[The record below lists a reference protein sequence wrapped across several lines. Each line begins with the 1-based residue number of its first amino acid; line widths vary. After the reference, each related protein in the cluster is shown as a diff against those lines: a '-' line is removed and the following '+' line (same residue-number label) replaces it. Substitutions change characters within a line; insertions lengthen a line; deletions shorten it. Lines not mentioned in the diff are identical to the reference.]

1 MPKMHALNLYRTTNH
16 VHARAYLQCTT
27 NHAINARTQS
37 TVHDQPCQKCT
48 LSISIAQP
56 TTSMHALICSA
67 RPTMPKMHTLN
78 PQCTTNHAK
87 NARSQ
92 SLSHNQ
98 PRPCT
103 RISAMH
109 NQPCQKCTH
118 SIRSARPTMP
128 KMHALN
134 LYRTTNHVHARA
146 YLQCITNHAR
156 NARTQSAVHDQPCQK
171 CTHSISIA
179 QPTTSMHALNIY
191 RTTNHVH
198 AHAYLQCTTNHAKN
212 ARTQSAVHD
221 QPCPKCTLSISIAQP
236 TTSMHAL
243 ICSARPTMPKMHALN
258 PQCTTN
264 HAKNARSQSLSH
276 NQPRPCTRLS
286 AVHNQPYAHAQCTPG
301 YIKGC
306 DVGSPPVGCQYLLGN
321 LCACERANAQCE
333 HVNAQCEDV
342 NAPCERRVSPC
353 WLPIF
358 AW

>member
-212 ARTQSAVHD
+212 AR
-221 QPCPKCTLSISIAQP
+221 
-236 TTSMHAL
+236 
-243 ICSARPTMPKMHALN
+243 ALN

-264 HAKNARSQSLSH
+264 HAKNARTQSLSH
-276 NQPRPCTRLS
+276 NQPRPCTCLS
-286 AVHNQPYAHAQCTPG
+286 AVHDQPCPKCTHSIRSARPTMPKMHALNLYRTTNHVHARAYLQCTTNHMPMHNAH
-301 YIKGC
+301 
-306 DVGSPPVGCQYLLGN
+306 LG
-321 LCACERANAQCE
+321 
-333 HVNAQCEDV
+333 
-342 NAPCERRVSPC
+342 
-353 WLPIF
+353 I
-358 AW
+358 